1 MLIEYSR
8 LICCF
13 PKNFN
18 FTHISVTFSIT
29 LVTQGSYFEHS
40 SCFISSNWIGLI
52 FFSFSK
58 TTFIWA
64 SSMTNFFL
72 EETWLCLLLIA
83 VLSPCYLSGRWK
95 KSWPTRSLF
104 YWSHL
109 LTSSCYFTHQ
119 QSIKSRPNC
128 FGRSHLDQTSLCL
141 LKALGILKYQGCR
154 AGKAKQVKKQLF
166 IIFFHLLL
174 HVEIVD
180 H

>member
-1 MLIEYSR
+1 MLIEYSCH
-8 LICCF
+8 ICCF

-40 SCFISSNWIGLI
+40 SSNWIGLI
-52 FFSFSK
+52 FLSFLK

-72 EETWLCLLLIA
+72 VETWLCLLLIT

-95 KSWPTRSLF
+95 KSWLTRSLF

-109 LTSSCYFTHQ
+109 LTSSSYFTHQ

-128 FGRSHLDQTSLCL
+128 FIPRLLYQTSLCL
-141 LKALGILKYQGCR
+141 LKALSILKYQGYC
-154 AGKAKQVKKQLF
+154 AGKAEQAKKQLF
-166 IIFFHLLL
+166 IIFFQLIL